1 MPRGQG
7 CSVPALTAMN
17 RKLLGRIAAHR
28 VPAFGLVTGSRICEG
43 QDAALPA
50 ILDMWLAAGHDLGNH
65 SFSHFDLNDTPLSRY
80 EADVIRGA
88 KVMDAALAKRG
99 RTLKYFRHPF
109 LHAGKDL
116 ATKRAFEKFL
126 SNSGYKILPVTI
138 DNQEWVFAE
147 AYARA
152 IGRGD
157 NARAKQI
164 ADAYVNYMESV
175 FEFFEKL
182 SVDVAG
188 REVKQVLLL
197 HANALNAD
205 HFDELAQMMK
215 RRSYTFITVD
225 QALQDP
231 AYRLPDTY
239 AGQEGLS
246 WLHRWAITKGMKR
259 TQEPREP
266 EYILKLSGN

>member
-7 CSVPALTAMN
+7 CSVSALTAMN

-28 VPAFGLVTGSRICEG
+28 IPAFGLVTGSRICEG
-43 QDAALPA
+43 QDAALPP

-88 KVMDAALAKRG
+88 KVTDGALAKRG
-99 RTLKYFRHPF
+99 RKLKYFRHPF

-126 SNSGYKILPVTI
+126 SNSGHRVLPVTI

-152 IGRGD
+152 VGRGD
-157 NARAKQI
+157 NAQAKQI
-164 ADAYVNYMESV
+164 ADAYVKYMESI

-215 RRSYTFITVD
+215 QRGYTFITVD

>member
-17 RKLLGRIAAHR
+17 KKLLGRIAAHR
-28 VPAFGLVTGSRICEG
+28 MPAFGLVTGSGICEG
-43 QDAALPA
+43 QDAALPP

-65 SFSHFDLNDTPLSRY
+65 SFSHFDLNNTPLARY

-88 KVMDAALAKRG
+88 KAIDDALAKRG

-126 SNSGYKILPVTI
+126 SDKGYKVLPVTI

-152 IGRGD
+152 MGRGD
-157 NARAKQI
+157 NALAKQI
-164 ADAYVNYMESV
+164 ADAYVKYMASV

-182 SVDVAG
+182 SVDVTG
-188 REVKQVLLL
+188 HEVKQVLLL

-205 HFDELAQMMK
+205 HLDELAQMMK
-215 RRSYTFITVD
+215 QRGYTFITVD
-225 QALQDP
+225 QALEDP
-231 AYRLPDTY
+231 AYGLPDMY

-266 EYILKLSGN
+266 EYILKLSGS